1 MSSLEIVRQRVAG
14 HRYAQHIS
22 SLSSASLAAERHI
35 PASEPFALALK
46 KAGMPGAL
54 VRGRVYQCTGVAP
67 VSTAVALLHS
77 ASAAGSWVGWCATTQ
92 LNWNAARHR
101 KWALERVVKVNCAEQ
116 WGATLGALADG
127 IEVIVVD
134 TPSRVAPAEV
144 RRFFSTAVNKRC
156 VVVVLGMS
164 SLVAADVVFNV
175 VHRTWSGASTGNE
188 HGHLGSQSL
197 EVRID
202 GRRVPHPHSFSLT
215 TLL

>member
-22 SLSSASLAAERHI
+22 SLSTASLAAERHL

-54 VRGRVYQCTGVAP
+54 VRGRVYQCIGPAP

-101 KWALERVVKVNCAEQ
+101 KWALERVVTVNCVEQ
-116 WGATLGALADG
+116 WGATLGALAEG
-127 IEVIVVD
+127 VEIIVLD
-134 TPSRVAPAEV
+134 IPQRIAPAEA
-144 RRFFSTAVNKRC
+144 RRFFSTATNKHC
-156 VVVVLGMS
+156 VVVVLGAS
-164 SLVAADVVFNV
+164 PFVTADVVFNV
-175 VHRTWSGASTGNE
+175 VHRTWSGASAGSE
-188 HGHLGSQSL
+188 HGHLGAQSL